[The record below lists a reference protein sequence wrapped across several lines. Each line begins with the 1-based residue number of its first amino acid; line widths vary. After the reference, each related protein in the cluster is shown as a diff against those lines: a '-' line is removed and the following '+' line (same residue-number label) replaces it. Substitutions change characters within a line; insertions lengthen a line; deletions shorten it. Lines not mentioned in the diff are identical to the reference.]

1 MQFQRCSAN
10 RRQEEFQII
19 QYKILNSHCPVDL
32 PIDER
37 LRKLWTSEE
46 LWTVKDLETIIKRWK
61 DNSGKPQLSD
71 TESTLELLNDFL
83 QIVIAFVQNN
93 FTGPF
98 DRVTPCNELLSNL
111 QLDDLAALDQLKA
124 NGEELNPN
132 VKTAQLF
139 LIAKQMLEYLTT
151 ANPTSKVTCG
161 RTIVFDIH

>member
-1 MQFQRCSAN
+1 M
-10 RRQEEFQII
+10 
-19 QYKILNSHCPVDL
+19 
-32 PIDER
+32 
-37 LRKLWTSEE
+37 
-46 LWTVKDLETIIKRWK
+46 KDLETIIKRWK

-124 NGEELNPN
+124 SGEELNPN

-139 LIAKQMLEYLTT
+139 LIAKQMLEALTT